1 MKEPLKILVLED
13 IQDDVGL
20 IEREL
25 RKGGMN
31 FEMMRVDSRAEFLEA
46 LRNYKADVIL
56 SDHSLPQFN
65 SFLSLRPLD
74 PPVLLYSYPS
84 LSITVRCDCRPPS

>member
-1 MKEPLKILVLED
+1 MTEPLKILVLED

-25 RKGGMN
+25 RKGGLN

-65 SFLSLRPLD
+65 TTP
-74 PPVLLYSYPS
+74 
-84 LSITVRCDCRPPS
+84 

>member
-31 FEMMRVDSRAEFLEA
+31 FEMMRVDS
-46 LRNYKADVIL
+46 I
-56 SDHSLPQFN
+56 PQIPAIDFW
-65 SFLSLRPLD
+65 LM
-74 PPVLLYSYPS
+74 
-84 LSITVRCDCRPPS
+84 RC